1 MGLVFDRIRDL
12 NRALDAGDRT
22 AAAAMR
28 AELSR
33 AGVALGLLDLRADRV
48 PAGHAQPA
56 DAIGPAS
63 ARTRSQAAIAARND
77 ARKRRD
83 FAEADAIRGR
93 LRDQGI
99 VLEDRADGSTIW
111 KPA

>member
-1 MGLVFDRIRDL
+1 
-12 NRALDAGDRT
+12 
-22 AAAAMR
+22 MR

-33 AGVALGLLDLRADRV
+33 AGVALGLLTSEPTALLA
-48 PAGHAQPA
+48 ATCAA
-56 DAIGPAS
+56 AAAIGPAS
-63 ARTRSQAAIAARND
+63 AEDEIEAAIAARND

-83 FAEADAIRGR
+83 FAEADAIRDR